1 MDQNLENLIR
11 GRAYEIWM
19 SGGCVHGQADQHWL
33 AAEREILAA
42 STAALA
48 GKAAPQKSPVGCTF
62 KDHQDARAGQLMPRV
77 PEHHGPEAWPR
88 KPNGGCPLCW
98 PTQLRLRGRVR
109 VAKVGQCAFSF
120 LLH

>member
-42 STAALA
+42 STAAVA
-48 GKAAPQKSPVGCTF
+48 GKAAPQKNRRLAARSKIIKTL
-62 KDHQDARAGQLMPRV
+62 ARA
-77 PEHHGPEAWPR
+77 
-88 KPNGGCPLCW
+88 
-98 PTQLRLRGRVR
+98 
-109 VAKVGQCAFSF
+109 S
-120 LLH
+120 